1 MLVKIWKYVLV
12 TALGL
17 LAFGVLLGGTGL
29 LTGASLER
37 TWADID
43 LQTRLTALLEF
54 LRRFPLF
61 QLFPN

>member
-1 MLVKIWKYVLV
+1 MVVKIWKYVLIAV
-12 TALGL
+12 LSL

-37 TWADID
+37 MWADLD
-43 LQTRLTALLEF
+43 LQTRLNTLLEF

-61 QLFPN
+61 Q

>member
-1 MLVKIWKYVLV
+1 MIVKIWKYVLI

-37 TWADID
+37 TWADLD
-43 LQTRLTALLEF
+43 LQTRLNALLQLLHE
-54 LRRFPLF
+54 FPLF
-61 QLFPN
+61 Q